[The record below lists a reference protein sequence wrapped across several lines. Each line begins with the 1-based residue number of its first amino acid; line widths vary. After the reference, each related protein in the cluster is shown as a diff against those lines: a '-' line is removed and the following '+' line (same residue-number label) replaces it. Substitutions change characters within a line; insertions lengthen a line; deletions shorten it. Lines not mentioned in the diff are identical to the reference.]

1 MTPSAPAPE
10 YGETVFDSSDV
21 PLIELSDADGTLQVV
36 EPKWTPATLLNAM
49 RERVRYYG
57 APLPEGFVAPP
68 GIDLDA
74 LLKQVPWPP
83 AEDR

>member
-1 MTPSAPAPE
+1 MTPALPPP
-10 YGETVFDSSDV
+10 GETVFESLDV
-21 PLIELSDADGTLQVV
+21 HLIELSDADGTLQVV
-36 EPKWTPATLLNAM
+36 EPRWTPAALLHAM

-83 AEDR
+83 PGGAG